1 MKQKIQELIDFHKS
15 AKQEVFEMLN
25 ELNSVSEDKISSK
38 EIESLR
44 NSILKLECE
53 LAWRSTFVSQL
64 EDII

>member
-1 MKQKIQELIDFHKS
+1 
-15 AKQEVFEMLN
+15 MLS

-38 EIESLR
+38 DIGSLR